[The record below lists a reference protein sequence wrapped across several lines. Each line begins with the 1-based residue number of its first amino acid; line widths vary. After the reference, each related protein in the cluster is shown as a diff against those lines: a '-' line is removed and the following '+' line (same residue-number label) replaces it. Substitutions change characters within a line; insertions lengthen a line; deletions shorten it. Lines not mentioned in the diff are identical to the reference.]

1 MAWIIDSAHT
11 QVEFAVKHMMIST
24 VRGRFTR
31 FSGTL
36 NVNEEQPL
44 LSSAEG
50 SIEAASI
57 DTHDANRDAHLR
69 SADFFDAEKFPALTF
84 RTTKVTAEGDK
95 RYKVAG
101 QMTIKDVTRDV
112 VFEVSDEGRGKD
124 PWGNL
129 HWGFNAQTTINR
141 KDYGL
146 TWNVGLEAGGWLVGD
161 SVKINIDLEA
171 IYQPDVVEGQT
182 EAAKA
187 AA

>member
-1 MAWIIDSAHT
+1 MAWTIDSAHT

-36 NVNEEQPL
+36 NVNEQQPE

-84 RTTKVTAEGDK
+84 RTTKITPDGEN

-101 QMTIKDVTRDV
+101 QMTIKDVTREV

-129 HWGFNAQTTINR
+129 HWGFSAQTTLNR

-161 SVKINIDLEA
+161 NVKITIDLEA
-171 IYQPDVVEGQT
+171 IYQPDVAQGQA
-182 EAAKA
+182 EATKA